1 MTRFHRSKLIAAF
14 VVIAVVFAAFSCAS
28 DDTGS
33 TGSDI
38 KLIYDGDIG
47 PDPCD
52 FSTLSLLHEYHNKGM
67 IDLVGVIGATP
78 DPYLA
83 STFSIYNQIYG
94 NNIPIGAYSDG
105 SDDIAFSQR
114 IKRAYSSAILFTTY
128 ANPNE
133 TIYEKY
139 GNSETRTL
147 DDIAGT
153 VELYRK
159 LLSGAEDNSI
169 TIYAAGQLFNF
180 PALLTSQ
187 ADQYSPL
194 NGEELVQSKVKEFVF
209 MGGDYPCSAANPPHD
224 VMAGAEYN
232 WWALGEKD
240 ITRKVIST
248 LARMGKPITYV
259 GFEVGERILV
269 GREIVRRLGRDHP
282 TSEGYYQYV
291 ATYDGQGV
299 ELKADNPAFDEAGLY
314 YLVEGGLGTYF
325 DRVFGSVQI
334 DENGANT
341 WVTDEGTEAYITLRS
356 GVEDELAGVITDR
369 VTGRF

>member
-187 ADQYSPL
+187 AHQYSPL

-248 LARMGKPITYV
+248 LARMGKPITWD
-259 GFEVGERILV
+259 L
-269 GREIVRRLGRDHP
+269 RLGNESSWDEKLFDVWGGIIRLLR
-282 TSEGYYQYV
+282 
-291 ATYDGQGV
+291 ATT
-299 ELKADNPAFDEAGLY
+299 NM
-314 YLVEGGLGTYF
+314 
-325 DRVFGSVQI
+325 
-334 DENGANT
+334 
-341 WVTDEGTEAYITLRS
+341 LRPM
-356 GVEDELAGVITDR
+356 
-369 VTGRF
+369 TGKG